1 MIWVFLSVIISAL
14 SAEENAKDLFQQEMD
29 ATQQL
34 IQLLQ
39 YKLQTLTETYSSLNI
54 TSIPVRYS

>member
-1 MIWVFLSVIISAL
+1 VIISAL